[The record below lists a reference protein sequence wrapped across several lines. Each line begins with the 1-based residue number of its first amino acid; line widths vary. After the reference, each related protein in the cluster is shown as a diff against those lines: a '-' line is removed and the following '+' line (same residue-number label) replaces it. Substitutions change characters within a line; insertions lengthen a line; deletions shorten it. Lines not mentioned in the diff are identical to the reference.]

1 MKQAVILVLVV
12 FLTFSGCTSAP
23 NSNPKQGTIS
33 QNIKVSTEKASSETT
48 GSIQSQDNSLPIAGL
63 SKRFNIE
70 FSYVNNVYGY
80 DLQAKW
86 NDVEIKAEAP
96 RYASGLEI
104 LLDGTPQMFEECDLN
119 HSETITQDEW
129 ADYEEE
135 ILFNV
140 LDLNTDGELPIEE
153 FQYFTGQLN
162 GVELAPGWHSIS
174 QPKNADYAIAVDD
187 FDAPVYIKI
196 LRAGEG
202 GFNAGSG
209 TVFPEGTIF
218 MELESAFEVQLKAM
232 PDFELP
238 PGFLTPLLS
247 MYLEQD
253 YENNNH
259 GALGFSSIVDTQ
271 AFNGIYGGTPF
282 TLDYVGKGES
292 GVLDEYHLTIMP
304 IN

>member
-1 MKQAVILVLVV
+1 MKQAVILMLVV
-12 FLTFSGCTSAP
+12 LLIFSGCTAVP
-23 NSNPKQGTIS
+23 NLKPQQDAIS
-33 QNIKVSTEKASSETT
+33 QNDKASTEKVACEMTDSAQTKDSSP
-48 GSIQSQDNSLPIAGL
+48 PITGL

-80 DLQAKW
+80 NLQAKW
-86 NDVEIKAEAP
+86 DDVEIKGEAP

-119 HSETITQDEW
+119 HSKSITQDEW
-129 ADYEEE
+129 VDYEEDV
-135 ILFNV
+135 LFNV
-140 LDLNTDGELPIEE
+140 LDLNTDGQVPLEE
-153 FQYFTGQLN
+153 FQFFFGQIY
-162 GVELAPGWHSIS
+162 GVELAPDWHAIS
-174 QPKNADYAIAVDD
+174 QPEKLDYAIAVDD
-187 FDAPVYIKI
+187 FDAPVYLKI

-209 TVFPEGTIF
+209 TVFPEGTTFI
-218 MELESAFEVQLKAM
+218 ELESGFEVQLKAM

-253 YENNNH
+253 YEKNNH

-271 AFNGIYGGTPF
+271 AFNGLYGGTPF

-292 GVLDEYHLTIMP
+292 GVLDEYHLTITP